1 VAFVQAKGKFMRRY
15 YFHIRNGPFYIPD
28 KKGCELQGGLEK
40 ARELA
45 TWVLVEMARNTLPGA
60 LAHEMFIEVNEDDKE
75 PALRLTLKFEVE
87 RLAPVEIEAA
97 NASSL
102 SG

>member
-1 VAFVQAKGKFMRRY
+1 VSLAKGKVMRRY
-15 YFHIRNGPFYIPD
+15 YFHIRDGPFYSPD
-28 KKGCELQGGLEK
+28 KQGCELQGLEQ

-45 TWVLVEMARNTLPGA
+45 TWTLVELARLTVPGA

-87 RLAPVEIEAA
+87 RLAPVDVEAA